1 VKTYLIAIGSNMGDR
16 LDFIRQAAILVQVH
30 CGTIATRSHL
40 YATEPVGAA
49 DQEFLNAAFSLESTL
64 NPESLLEKLLDI
76 EVSLG
81 RTREVHWGNRSI
93 DLDIILAKESD
104 GQPIQQNSKAL
115 TIPHPR
121 MLERD
126 FVLCPATDVAPDWT
140 HPVSQKTLLNELR
153 SRFPN
158 RLQPLANLVF

>member
-1 VKTYLIAIGSNMGDR
+1 MGDR
-16 LDFIRQAAILVQVH
+16 LDFIRQAAHLVQVQ
-30 CGTIATRSHL
+30 CGKIVARSHL

-49 DQEFLNAAFSLESTL
+49 DQEFLNAAFTLESAL
-64 NPESLLEKLLDI
+64 DPESLLKKLLAI
-76 EVSLG
+76 EISLG

-93 DLDIILAKESD
+93 DLDIILAQEA
-104 GQPIQQNSKAL
+104 GGHAIQLQSNAL
-115 TIPHPR
+115 SIPHPR

-126 FVLCPATDVAPDWT
+126 FVLAPATDVAPGWT

-158 RLQPLANLVF
+158 RLQPLANLDF

>member
-1 VKTYLIAIGSNMGDR
+1 MGDR
-16 LDFIRQAAILVQVH
+16 LDFIQQAARLVQVQ
-30 CGTIATRSHL
+30 CGKIAGRSHL

-64 NPESLLEKLLDI
+64 NPESLLKKLLDI
-76 EVSLG
+76 EISLG

-104 GQPIQQNSKAL
+104 GRPIQLDSKTL

-140 HPVSQKTLLNELR
+140 HPASQKTLLNELR

-158 RLQPLANLVF
+158 RLHPLANLVF

>member
-1 VKTYLIAIGSNMGDR
+1 MGDR
-16 LDFIRQAAILVQVH
+16 LEFIRQAAHLVQVQ
-30 CGTIATRSHL
+30 CGKIVTRSYL

-140 HPVSQKTLLNELR
+140 HPVSKKNLLNELR

-158 RLQPLANLVF
+158 RLQPLTNLVF